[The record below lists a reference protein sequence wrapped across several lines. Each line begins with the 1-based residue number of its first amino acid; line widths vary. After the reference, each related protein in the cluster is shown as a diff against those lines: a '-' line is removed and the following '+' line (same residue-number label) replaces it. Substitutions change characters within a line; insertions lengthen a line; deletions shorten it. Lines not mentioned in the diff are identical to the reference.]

1 MDYKITIKNLPQL
14 RAAFAKAPKFMAEEF
29 TQALKQAGYLVMTK
43 SMKATPVR
51 TGFLRSS
58 HLQRGQGG
66 VFISGSGT
74 HTRAEVGPTADY
86 SYFVHEGTR
95 FMRARPFLKNALFS
109 SDNEIQ
115 QLFTKA
121 TQNAL
126 NKVARLV

>member
-14 RAAFAKAPKFMAEEF
+14 RMAFAKAPKFMNEEMS
-29 TQALKQAGYLVMTK
+29 QALKQAGYLVMTK
-43 SMKATPVR
+43 SIKAAPQR

-66 VFISGSGT
+66 VFIAGSGT
-74 HTRAEVGPTADY
+74 NMRAEVGPTADY
-86 SYFVHEGTR
+86 SVFVHEGTR
-95 FMRARPFLKNALFS
+95 FMRARPFLRDALFS

-115 QLFTKA
+115 SLFTKA